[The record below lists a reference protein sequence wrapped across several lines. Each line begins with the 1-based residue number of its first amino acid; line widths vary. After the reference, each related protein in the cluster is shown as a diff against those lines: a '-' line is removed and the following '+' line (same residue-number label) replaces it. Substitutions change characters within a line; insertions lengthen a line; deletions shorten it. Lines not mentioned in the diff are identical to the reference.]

1 MAAQC
6 GGRPC
11 DQEEVTERVEVCN
24 EDPCPVADICVW
36 SSWDSWG
43 DWSLSFNIIEARS
56 VSIFSRILLLR
67 PKQIKSFHHKIRTR
81 TRTREQEGAPSC
93 NLTKTDT
100 EVRDVVVPVT
110 DTEETVTVTD
120 DPEPVVA
127 EPAALSSGL
136 LIGILIILGKETMI

>member
-24 EDPCPVADICVW
+24 KDPCPVADICVW

-67 PKQIKSFHHKIRTR
+67 PKQFKSFHIIRL
-81 TRTREQEGAPSC
+81 G
-93 NLTKTDT
+93 
-100 EVRDVVVPVT
+100 
-110 DTEETVTVTD
+110 
-120 DPEPVVA
+120 PEPGP
-127 EPAALSSGL
+127 ESK
-136 LIGILIILGKETMI
+136 KEHRRVT